1 MKRNMLISIALIV
14 GFGFFAACDTG
25 DKTADL
31 KTKEDSIGYV
41 IGANI
46 GANLKQ
52 NIDRDS
58 LKFGTEALVAGFMDA
73 LNGIDSTIFTN
84 EQKQTI
90 MADFQKEMQQKQ
102 MEKLSAASQP
112 NKEAGAKWL
121 DENKKK
127 EGVVV
132 TASGLQYKVITAGK
146 GAIPTAN
153 DNVTVNYEGKLIDGK
168 IFDSSFERKQPASFQ
183 LSNVIPG
190 WQEGLMLMKE
200 GASYELYIPSDLG
213 YGDQGYPPDIPG
225 GSVLIFKVDLIK
237 VEAAKAAQTVMPQ

>member
-1 MKRNMLISIALIV
+1 MKRNMLISIALIFS
-14 GFGFFAACDTG
+14 FGFFAACNSG
-25 DKTADL
+25 GSSADL
-31 KTKEDSIGYV
+31 KTHEDSIAYV

-46 GANLKQ
+46 GTNLKQ
-52 NIDRDS
+52 NIERDS
-58 LKFGTEALVAGFMDA
+58 LAFGTEALVQGFKDA
-73 LNGIDSTIFTN
+73 LMGLDSTVFTA
-84 EQKQTI
+84 EQKTTI
-90 MADFQKEMQQKQ
+90 MTNFQKEMQEKQLQKLT
-102 MEKLSAASQP
+102 ESAQP

-121 DENKKK
+121 EENKKK

-132 TASGLQYKVITAGK
+132 TSSGLQYKVLKAGN

-153 DNVTVNYEGKLIDGK
+153 DNVTVNYEGKLLDGK
-168 IFDSSFERKQPASFQ
+168 IFDSSFERKEPASFQ
-183 LSNVIPG
+183 LANVIMG

-237 VEAAKAAQTVMPQ
+237 VEAAKPAQK

>member
-1 MKRNMLISIALIV
+1 MKRNMLISIALII
-14 GFGFFAACDTG
+14 GFGFFAACTTG

-31 KTKEDSIGYV
+31 KTKSDSIGYV

-46 GANLKQ
+46 GANLAQ
-52 NIDRDS
+52 NIKRDS
-58 LKFGTEALVAGFMDA
+58 LDFGTEALVQGFMDA
-73 LNGIDSTIFTN
+73 LNGIDSTVFTN

-90 MADFQKEMQQKQ
+90 MANFQKEMQEKQ
-102 MEKLSAASQP
+102 MQKLAQASGP
-112 NKEAGAKWL
+112 NKAAGAKWL
-121 DENKKK
+121 EENKKK

-132 TASGLQYKVITAGK
+132 TASGLQYKVIKAGN
-146 GAIPTAN
+146 GATPTAN

-168 IFDSSFERKQPASFQ
+168 IFDSSFERKQPASFL

-225 GSVLIFKVDLIK
+225 GSVLIFKVDLMK
-237 VEAAKAAQTVMPQ
+237 VEAAKAAQPQK